1 MPPMRYRIC
10 LSLPQMNLIFS
21 NMNRIKNKIFWAVVI
36 VSILAVTGCGQTA
49 GSAGNDGNELKDKLK
64 NGDLIFVG
72 LPVGYDAETGTMDDA
87 IASATGNEGGLNI
100 IHVAIAEVKADS
112 VWIIDATI
120 AHGVDRHPLDT
131 FLTDFTL
138 KDGRY
143 PEFIVKRIKNRCGH
157 NDGVE
162 SSACVDVDAA
172 VERAKTFCG
181 RAYDQWFLPDNEQLY
196 CSELVQRSYLDEDG
210 NQVFDS
216 EPMNFKAPDGTMPK
230 YWVWLFDKLGMEIP
244 QGVPGTNPQS
254 MSKSDILEKK

>member
-1 MPPMRYRIC
+1 
-10 LSLPQMNLIFS
+10 
-21 NMNRIKNKIFWAVVI
+21 MNRIKNKIFWAVVI
-36 VSILAVTGCGQTA
+36 VSILAFTGCGQTA
-49 GSAGNDGNELKDKLK
+49 GKAGNDGNELKDKLQ

-87 IASATGNEGGLNI
+87 IASATGEEGELNI

-138 KDGRY
+138 KNGSY
-143 PEFIVKRIKNRCGH
+143 PEFIVKRIKNNAG
-157 NDGVE
+157 NNNGNNAGISVD
-162 SSACVDVDAA
+162 VDVDAA
-172 VERAKTFCG
+172 VERAKTYCG
-181 RAYDQWFLPDNEQLY
+181 RAYDQWFLPDNKELY
-196 CSELVQRSYLDEDG
+196 CSELVQRSYLDQSG
-210 NQVFDS
+210 KSVFES